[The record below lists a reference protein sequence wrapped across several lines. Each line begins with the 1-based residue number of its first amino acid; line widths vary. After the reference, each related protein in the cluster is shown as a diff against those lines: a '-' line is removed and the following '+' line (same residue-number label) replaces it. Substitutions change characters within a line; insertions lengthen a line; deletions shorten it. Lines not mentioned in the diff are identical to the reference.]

1 LPDLGHARHE
11 RVDFAMTV
19 AEAYH
24 RGSGPSAT
32 QREHEWHSW
41 ETKRRH
47 AEGYLGSHALM
58 LQAEQVRVDVEV
70 RLGHP
75 AEQIVA
81 VADEQ
86 HAALIALATHG
97 YSGLKR
103 WALGSVA
110 DKVVH
115 ATTTPVFIIRSGEET
130 HLGEVA
136 FKRIL
141 VPLDGSDFARQAL
154 PIATELAIGAH
165 AEVTLLQAVSP
176 TIEAFPGFPP
186 LGRPLPQLGEVLT
199 AMRAQ
204 AAKELGECAG
214 ELRRQ
219 ELPVTTTVANGHAAE
234 VIVDEAGQ
242 RHADLIVMATHGYS
256 GIRRWALGSVADK
269 VLHAAATPL
278 VLVHAGRAASM
289 HGN

>member
-1 LPDLGHARHE
+1 MNTILIPLDGSIRAEQVLPYARRLAQILNARLHLLE
-11 RVDFAMTV
+11 VVPEVREDDPFAMTV

-70 RLGHP
+70 RLGNP

-110 DKVVH
+110 DKV
-115 ATTTPVFIIRSGEET
+115 
-130 HLGEVA
+130 
-136 FKRIL
+136 
-141 VPLDGSDFARQAL
+141 
-154 PIATELAIGAH
+154 
-165 AEVTLLQAVSP
+165 
-176 TIEAFPGFPP
+176 
-186 LGRPLPQLGEVLT
+186 
-199 AMRAQ
+199 
-204 AAKELGECAG
+204 
-214 ELRRQ
+214 
-219 ELPVTTTVANGHAAE
+219 
-234 VIVDEAGQ
+234 
-242 RHADLIVMATHGYS
+242 
-256 GIRRWALGSVADK
+256 
-269 VLHAAATPL
+269 LHAAATPL
-278 VLVHAGRAASM
+278 VLVHARGAQQLQES
-289 HGN
+289 